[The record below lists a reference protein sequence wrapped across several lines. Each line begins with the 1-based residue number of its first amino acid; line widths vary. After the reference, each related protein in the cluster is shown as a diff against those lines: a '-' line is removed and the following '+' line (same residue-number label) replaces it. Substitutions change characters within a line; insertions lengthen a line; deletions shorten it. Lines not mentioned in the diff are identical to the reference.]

1 MEKSENLY
9 QIFYKK
15 SKATK
20 KNKRHVNIEPEKETI
35 DKLTKFSLLQ
45 LKHEPLMTQQS

>member
-15 SKATK
+15 SKAI
-20 KNKRHVNIEPEKETI
+20 KNKRHVNIEPEKEKI
-35 DKLTKFSLLQ
+35 NKLTKFSLLQ